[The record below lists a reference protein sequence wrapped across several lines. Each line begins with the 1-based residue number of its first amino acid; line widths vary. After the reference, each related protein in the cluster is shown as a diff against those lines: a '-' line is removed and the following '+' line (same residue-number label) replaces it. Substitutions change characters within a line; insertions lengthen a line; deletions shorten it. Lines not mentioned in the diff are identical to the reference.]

1 VVGRLGSSE
10 FVLVLRL
17 ERRFVE
23 FDYILKIF
31 VGDSGLG
38 NTAAIETRCVD
49 LVGSFGYDD
58 GEDRLLRI

>member
-1 VVGRLGSSE
+1 
-10 FVLVLRL
+10 LVLRL